1 MGASQNLSLPN
12 CINGN
17 YDRFYYY
24 AISTVPCI
32 PATNCNYDQLILEFW
47 KEEEGAN
54 SGWVHC
60 SFVEGSNSETFTWDE
75 GSTIPTINID
85 ANKTYQVSFYAY
97 DASDSNDVENVTT
110 EIIEEADEHYIFY
123 ELAGISNLA
132 IQSATNDI
140 SGSDGV
146 PININTD
153 WITGDAES
161 GTVRVYLIHGPTSKS
176 GSTRAQ
182 FGGGTDVEVNFPISI
197 Q

>member
-1 MGASQNLSLPN
+1 MKLKNINSLITKKYLIVFSILFIAQSCSKDDPKEIHEHEE
-12 CINGN
+12 IN
-17 YDRFYYY
+17 RVSLTF
-24 AISTVPCI
+24 S
-32 PATNCNYDQLILEFW
+32 
-47 KEEEGAN
+47 
-54 SGWVHC
+54 
-60 SFVEGSNSETFTWDE
+60 EGSNSETFTWDE